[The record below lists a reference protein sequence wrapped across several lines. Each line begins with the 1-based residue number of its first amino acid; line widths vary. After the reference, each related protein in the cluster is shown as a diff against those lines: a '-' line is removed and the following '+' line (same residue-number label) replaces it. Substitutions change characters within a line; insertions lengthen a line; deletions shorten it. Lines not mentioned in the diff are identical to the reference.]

1 MFFGGETVPRTG
13 RPKSE
18 DPRCKSVFI
27 RLTKSEHE
35 GIVSYAEKHDLSVTQ
50 TLVKGFNALKR
61 EEETSEARS

>member
-1 MFFGGETVPRTG
+1 MPRTG

-35 GIVSYAEKHDLSVTQ
+35 GIVSYAEEHELSVTQ
-50 TLVKGFNALKR
+50 TLVKGFQALKR
-61 EEETSEARS
+61 EEEASEAQS

>member
-1 MFFGGETVPRTG
+1 MPRTG

-35 GIVSYAEKHDLSVTQ
+35 DIVSYAEEHELSVTQ
-50 TLVKGFNALKR
+50 TLVKGFDALKR
-61 EEETSEARS
+61 EEAAESKS